1 MIERHTQMTRIN
13 TNQVES
19 IARVLE
25 QSPDAT
31 ISLEDLCD
39 ILKLSLKDDSEII
52 FEILSDNIFFLNNKV
67 SQFAWTTNKEGF
79 KILTKYA
86 YYKQIYL
93 TIFHELFM
101 SNFRKQKRNNHKTQQ
116 QEQEHNHDH

>member
-1 MIERHTQMTRIN
+1 MTRIN
-13 TNQVES
+13 TSQVES

-25 QSPDAT
+25 QSTDAT